1 MSDLGKL
8 EELQEQIKKLQEQ
21 EKALISEARE
31 GVIKEMKDKI
41 SRFKLT
47 AADLG
52 LAVVAPVPPPVK
64 TVSKP
69 KRAVSQ
75 AIAEATDGTEATYKG
90 PNGELWTRKRKAG
103 RPPGWVTKITKEG
116 GNIEDYRVKAAEGN

>member
-1 MSDLGKL
+1 MNNLGKL

-31 GVIKEMKDKI
+31 GVIKEMREKI

-52 LAVVAPVPPPVK
+52 FAVVVPAPPPVK

-69 KRAVSQ
+69 KKAVSQ
-75 AIAEATDGTEATYKG
+75 AIAEATDGSEATYKG

-116 GNIEDYRVKAAEGN
+116 GNIEDYRVASVKTS